1 MTEVYNNQIAC
12 LIVKNRNL
20 PQRRQYHY
28 TNSLLL
34 PTDNQLL
41 GMIANPDILDPNTPD
56 EPTTQTEGDLGA
68 ESSNQQKREKAA
80 DDKVTAEERAKFK
93 KQRKAGKK
101 IVKAAQEKLTQKR
114 SIAEMERKNAEN
126 DAAIKAQ
133 AKKVDKATLK
143 AYSAANNGKY
153 DEVRVHPDGGN
164 VKHDKKTKRRGEDHP
179 VTLVKRHKVSGNI
192 NQKKRD
198 HGDHDDIMRNG
209 NIDNRDPDTH
219 NLPDDTRETSIL
231 KGYGKQEKRKG
242 SNGGAAAGGISTGGS
257 RRRR

>member
-41 GMIANPDILDPNTPD
+41 GMIANPDILDPTTPD
-56 EPTTQTEGDLGA
+56 EPTTQTEGDLLA

-80 DDKVTAEERAKFK
+80 DDKVDSEERAKIK

-114 SIAEMERKNAEN
+114 SIAEMEKKIAEN
-126 DAAIKAQ
+126 EAALKKKAEQ
-133 AKKVDKATLK
+133 VDKKELK
-143 AYSAANNGKY
+143 AYSSQNQRKY

-164 VKHDKKTKRRGEDHP
+164 IKHDGKNKLRGEDHP
-179 VTLVKRHKVSGNI
+179 VTLIKRHKVSGNI

-198 HGDHDDIMRNG
+198 HSDHDDIMRNG

-231 KGYGKQEKRKG
+231 KGYGKKKRKG
-242 SNGGAAAGGISTGGS
+242 SNGGAGGGRISGGGS
-257 RRRR
+257 RR